1 MGVVYA
7 ISNQKGG
14 VGKTTTAVNVAACV
28 AATGAQTLLVD
39 LDPQCNA
46 TVALGGERDMH
57 PSSYDCLIGE
67 VSVAEAARPA
77 GPDNLWLV
85 PANRDLAG
93 AAVELPRIEGSE
105 TRLRERLGPV
115 RERFAYTLLDCPP
128 SLGPVSVNALTAAD
142 RVVVPVQAEYLALE
156 GLVQFL
162 DTLAMIRRELNPALE
177 VSGLL
182 VTMHDER
189 TRLARDVE
197 RELRQHF
204 PEMVFETVIPR
215 SVRVAEAPSYGL
227 PVIDHSPHSRG
238 SDAYRA
244 LARGARRAWLA
255 RPSAASGASAAASR
269 RSCPRPAPSRPA
281 SCASCRSS

>member
-14 VGKTTTAVNVAACV
+14 VGKTTTAVNVAACL
-28 AATGAQTLLVD
+28 ASSGAQTLLVD

-46 TVALGGERDMH
+46 TVALGGERDIH
-57 PSSYDCLIGE
+57 PSSYDCLTGD

-115 RERFAYTLLDCPP
+115 RERFACTLLDCPP

-142 RVVVPVQAEYLALE
+142 RVIVPVQA
-156 GLVQFL
+156 
-162 DTLAMIRRELNPALE
+162 
-177 VSGLL
+177 
-182 VTMHDER
+182 
-189 TRLARDVE
+189 
-197 RELRQHF
+197 
-204 PEMVFETVIPR
+204 
-215 SVRVAEAPSYGL
+215 
-227 PVIDHSPHSRG
+227 
-238 SDAYRA
+238 
-244 LARGARRAWLA
+244 
-255 RPSAASGASAAASR
+255 
-269 RSCPRPAPSRPA
+269 
-281 SCASCRSS
+281 

>member
-1 MGVVYA
+1 MGLVYA
-7 ISNQKGG
+7 VANQKGG

-28 AATGAQTLLVD
+28 ATAGSQTLLVD

-46 TVALGGERDMH
+46 TVALGGDRDLH
-57 PSSYDCLIGE
+57 PSSYDCLTGD

-142 RVVVPVQAEYLALE
+142 RAIVPVQAEYLALE

-162 DTLAMIRRELNPALE
+162 ETLGMIRRELNPALE

-182 VTMHDER
+182 ITMYDDR

-197 RELRQHF
+197 SELREHF

-227 PVIDHSPHSRG
+227 PVTDHSPSSRG
-238 SDAYRA
+238 SSAYRA
-244 LARGARRAWLA
+244 LAEELGRRG
-255 RPSAASGASAAASR
+255 
-269 RSCPRPAPSRPA
+269 
-281 SCASCRSS
+281 

>member
-7 ISNQKGG
+7 VANQKGG
-14 VGKTTTAVNVAACV
+14 VGKTTTAVNLAACV
-28 AATGAQTLLVD
+28 AAGGSQTLLVD

-46 TVALGGERDMH
+46 TVALGAGRDMH
-57 PSSYDCLIGE
+57 PSSYDCLTGD

-93 AAVELPRIEGSE
+93 AAVELPRLPGSE

-115 RERFAYTLLDCPP
+115 RDRFAFSLLDCPP
-128 SLGPVSVNALTAAD
+128 SLGPVSVNALVAAD
-142 RVVVPVQAEYLALE
+142 RVIVPVQAEYLALE
-156 GLVQFL
+156 GLVQFME
-162 DTLAMIRRELNPALE
+162 TLAMIRRELNPALD

-182 VTMHDER
+182 ITMHDER

-197 RELRQHF
+197 DELREHF
-204 PEMVFETVIPR
+204 REMVFETVIPR
-215 SVRVAEAPSYGL
+215 SVRLAEAPSYGL
-227 PVIDHSPHSRG
+227 PVTEHAPSSRG

-244 LARGARRAWLA
+244 LAVELAGRG
-255 RPSAASGASAAASR
+255 
-269 RSCPRPAPSRPA
+269 
-281 SCASCRSS
+281 